1 MKFSPETLALALI
14 ILPLA
19 GFAVVGLFGRRLPR
33 YGDWLATGIMGIVLA
48 LGLVL
53 FSFVF
58 QLHSPVAAF
67 RWISPWF
74 DPRGNGIKWPV
85 GVLVDNLSATMVVVV
100 ATVSFLVHL
109 YSIGYMHGDPKYVRF
124 FAALQLFSA
133 AMLGLVLSD
142 NLLTLYISWEIMG
155 FCSYLLIG
163 HYFEKPSA
171 ANACLKAFM
180 TTRVGDVL
188 MFAGIL
194 ILYWQVGSLRFA
206 DIFAAVKEGTL
217 AASWRTVIGL
227 LLFGGAVGKSAQ
239 FPLHVWLP
247 DAMEGP
253 TPVSALIHA
262 ATMVAAGVYLMA
274 RSYLILTPETFLV
287 VAYIGGFTAIFAAT
301 MGVVMD
307 DIKKVL
313 AYSTISQLGYMM
325 LGLGVGGFVASGY
338 TAGVYHLTTH
348 AFFKACL
355 FLGSGSVIH
364 ALHTQNLS
372 EMGGLRRKMPITFV
386 TFLIAT
392 LALTGLPPFSGFFT
406 KDSIIAAALELVF
419 LKPQHGALAL
429 FAMGAACLTSFYMF
443 RLIFLAFFGK
453 PRDEHAYHHAHESP
467 WVMTLPLIVLACL
480 SIYPIGGGHG
490 NWFWTRNPAPQ
501 ITHLSEWLGPPTF
514 AGGGASGMASGGTAP
529 PATEDVHSLGSHNEH
544 LAHRAHNYAVI
555 GSLTAFFIGFALA
568 WATYM
573 KRWINAAAV
582 AQRCS
587 LIHRV
592 LLNKYYIDEF
602 YVRFVTRPFLVLC
615 RWIAGFD
622 LKVIDGIVNATGWCT
637 KLLSRLVGLHDRFV
651 VDGLVNGV
659 GQAVGSGGRV
669 LSQLQSGRVGQY
681 LAAVGIG
688 VIFLAGFM
696 LWILG
701 SID

>member
-1 MKFSPETLALALI
+1 MKLTPETLALALI
-14 ILPLA
+14 ALPLA
-19 GFAVVGLFGRRLPR
+19 GFTVVGLFGRRLPR
-33 YGDWLATGIMGIVLA
+33 YGDWLATGIMGVVLT
-48 LGLVL
+48 LGLIL
-53 FSFVF
+53 FAAVF
-58 QLHSPVAAF
+58 KLHSPLAAF
-67 RWISPWF
+67 RWVSPWF
-74 DPRGNGIKWPV
+74 DPQGNGMKWPI

-180 TTRVGDVL
+180 TTRIGDVL
-188 MFAGIL
+188 MFLGIL

-206 DIFAAVKEGTL
+206 DIFAAVNEGVLTTG
-217 AASWRTVIGL
+217 WRTAIGL

-287 VAYIGGFTAIFAAT
+287 IAYIGGFTAIFAAT

-325 LGLGVGGFVASGY
+325 LGLGVGGFVVSGY

-355 FLGSGSVIH
+355 FLGSGSIIH

-386 TFLIAT
+386 TFLVAT

-406 KDSIIAAALELVF
+406 KDSIIAAALEFVLQH
-419 LKPQHGALAL
+419 PQHGALAV
-429 FAMGAACLTSFYMF
+429 FALGAACLTSFYMF
-443 RLIFLAFFGK
+443 RLIFLAFFGE

-467 WVMTLPLIVLACL
+467 WVMTVPLIALACL
-480 SIYPIGGGHG
+480 SIYPVGGGHG
-490 NWFWTRNPAPQ
+490 NWFWTRNPAPGL
-501 ITHLSEWLGPPTF
+501 THLSEWLGPPSLSGGAAPEMA
-514 AGGGASGMASGGTAP
+514 AGGLPSHKP
-529 PATEDVHSLGSHNEH
+529 ENNHEATSHDQH
-544 LAHRAHNYAVI
+544 LAHQAHNFAVM
-555 GSLTAFFIGFALA
+555 GSLAAFVFGFGLA

-573 KRWINAAAV
+573 KRWIRADAV
-582 AQRCS
+582 AQHFAPIYK
-587 LIHRV
+587 L

-602 YVRFVTRPFLVLC
+602 YLGYVIRPFLTLC
-615 RWIAGFD
+615 RLIAGFD
-622 LKVIDGIVNATGWCT
+622 LKVIDGVVNATGWIT
-637 KLLSRLVGLHDRFV
+637 RFVSWLVGLHDRYI
-651 VDGLVNGV
+651 VDGIVNGV
-659 GQAVGSGGRV
+659 AETVGRGGKI

-681 LAAVGIG
+681 LAAVG
-688 VIFLAGFM
+688 VSVVFFAGFM

-701 SID
+701 SIR